1 MKPTVY
7 LETSVVSYVAARPS
21 RDIVVAAQQQLTHEW
36 WNTRR
41 SDFELVISDVVSDE
55 ASAGDPDAAARRLK
69 FLSGL
74 RVLRPTDA
82 DASLAQALV
91 ARLSLPRRAAIDAL
105 HIAIAAANNVQYLL
119 TWNCSHIANAVHRP
133 GIQSVCVESGL
144 SPPLICTPQELM

>member
-41 SDFELVISDVVSDE
+41 SDFELVISDE